1 MGPVPCD
8 DYWKEAVGY
17 SHYTHPFHVLN
28 KPFPQ
33 NHYRNLNTTSND
45 VYGSVWRILNK
56 EDPDL
61 DPAGVSTGV
70 HGRMMKM
77 GQIPFNIFDE
87 VNAQLRGRSGFGD
100 ANYTMGRNPEEESKK
115 ASKEE
120 PGAGPIILRATSTPQ
135 LSVRSGAS
143 RAGSAIVSNVASPVR
158 MQSVRSTGSGRVP
171 SMQELVKRTTAV
183 PALDMQSVRG

>member
-1 MGPVPCD
+1 MS
-8 DYWKEAVGY
+8 YAM
-17 SHYTHPFHVLN
+17 YTHPSHSLN
-28 KPFPQ
+28 NRFPAP
-33 NHYRNLNTTSND
+33 HYRNLNTTSND
-45 VYGSVWRILNK
+45 IYGSTWRILHTQ
-56 EDPDL
+56 DPDL

-70 HGRMMKM
+70 HGRKMKM

-143 RAGSAIVSNVASPVR
+143 RAGSAIVSNVASPAR

-183 PALDMQSVRG
+183 PVLDMQGVRG